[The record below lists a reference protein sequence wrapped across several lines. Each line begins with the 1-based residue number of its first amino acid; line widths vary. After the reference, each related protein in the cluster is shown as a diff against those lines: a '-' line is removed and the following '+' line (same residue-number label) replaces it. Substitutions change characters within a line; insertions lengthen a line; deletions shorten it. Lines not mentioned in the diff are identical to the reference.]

1 MFRPQIPMPIYDV
14 SLSHARGQKF
24 SPLAQKAVLHSVNVA
39 YRSGWNSKTR
49 VEQNPA
55 IVREATPQLRYM
67 NGGRD
72 ECRSGATIELR

>member
-1 MFRPQIPMPIYDV
+1 MPIYDV

-24 SPLAQKAVLHSVNVA
+24 SPLAQKAVLHSVNDDPI
-39 YRSGWNSKTR
+39 RMEFE

-72 ECRSGATIELR
+72 RDPRLARR